1 LVDTDMVA
9 GTAAP
14 AGEFKIEPQAIAVTV
29 AYLLSLPNNASVA
42 ELLINSRLEA
52 SF

>member
-1 LVDTDMVA
+1 MVA
-9 GTAAP
+9 AKTAP
-14 AGEFKIEPQAIAVTV
+14 EGEFKIEPQAIAASV